1 MCASS
6 PLVFQQQRFR
16 QPWDLLR
23 LSHIPRSAGRTTPPP
38 LNARNQTTLLVC
50 ILHSYLSSHVP
61 LKYLP
66 VKTIHLKTSILGL
79 RMVWSEVATQPPQP
93 RFERAR
99 AASGARHSLLVC
111 NTRQLDG
118 LGTVFTTVGAAKRT
132 ARTDSQPARSITDPR
147 PVGRAAHN
155 VLQRTSL
162 RILDEQSTGCYST
175 MGSGPDVSPH
185 SGSDPCADVGERL
198 G

>member
-1 MCASS
+1 MCASHRSSSSDGASGDHGIYS
-6 PLVFQQQRFR
+6 PLSR
-16 QPWDLLR
+16 
-23 LSHIPRSAGRTTPPP
+23 IPRSAGRTTPPP
-38 LNARNQTTLLVC
+38 LNTASQTTSIVC
-50 ILHSYLSSHVP
+50 LHSYHSLHVQ
-61 LKYLP
+61 LKYSP
-66 VKTIHLKTSILGL
+66 VQTFHRKRLILGL

-93 RFERAR
+93 RFEGAR

-111 NTRQLDG
+111 STRQLDG

-155 VLQRTSL
+155 FLRRTSL

-198 G
+198 E